1 MHKRTLQLKSN
12 IIYSLLFKGL
22 SVLATLCIVPITLNY
37 VDKNQ
42 YGVWLVLSSIIG
54 WFSFFDIGLGNGLKT
69 KLTESLTD
77 GELIKARK
85 YISTTYLLMFF
96 ISLAISIVF
105 LISQYFIKWSE
116 ILNTDILPEETL
128 KKVVFIVFASFSIQF
143 ILNVIVTVAAANQN
157 TIIGAIINFLIN
169 SITLLIIY
177 ILTLAFV
184 NGTLVDLSLPMAL
197 TPVGV
202 LIIANIYLFSTK
214 YKDISPRVV
223 FFDVTLLKE
232 IFGLGWKFF
241 IIQLGLILVYNIDNL
256 IIAQLFGP
264 AEVTTY
270 NVAFRYFSIIT
281 MLSGIIMAPLWAA
294 FGEANRIK
302 DYQWIRGT
310 IKKLQIVILILALL
324 SFCMAVFAPWVYKF
338 WVGKEIPIPLLLSV
352 VLAIYTV
359 VNAFRTIYIYYMN
372 GVGII
377 TLQVILVGLTGLLN
391 IPLGIFLGKLLGVP
405 GVVLATLILSVIS
418 GIVEYIQF
426 RKIISGQATGIWN
439 K

>member
-128 KKVVFIVFASFSIQF
+128 KKVVFIVFTSFSIQF

-214 YKDISPRVV
+214 YKDISPRLT

-302 DYQWIRGT
+302 DYQWIKGT
-310 IKKLQIVILILALL
+310 IKKLQFVILILALL

-338 WVGKEIPIPLLLSV
+338 WVGKEIPIPLLLSII
-352 VLAIYTV
+352 LAVYTV

-418 GIVEYIQF
+418 GIIEYIQF

-439 K
+439 R